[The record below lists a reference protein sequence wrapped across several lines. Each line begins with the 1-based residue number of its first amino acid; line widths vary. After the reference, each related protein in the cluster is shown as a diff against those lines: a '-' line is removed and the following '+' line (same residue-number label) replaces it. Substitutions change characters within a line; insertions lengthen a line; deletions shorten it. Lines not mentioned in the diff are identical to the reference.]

1 MGAGGVGTDFLRLTG
16 AAFFTAAFLATAFLP
31 AAFFTVFAAAFFGA
45 AFFTAFFT
53 GLFLTA
59 ALRVA
64 FFATTLRAEVLVAGF
79 FAAFAAEGFFVT
91 TLFAVFFA
99 AAFAIMIGPSRLIP
113 SRETSSVR
121 RRCNA
126 DVNFAFFLRASERAA
141 EQRVPSGGL
150 SNKHAHVA
158 INSLRAMARHGPAQG
173 VRSESSA
180 ARAMASWVSVQQT
193 GVSATTMFST
203 GLRDSGDRRLVDLAA
218 MRAPRAAR
226 S

>member
-1 MGAGGVGTDFLRLTG
+1 
-16 AAFFTAAFLATAFLP
+16 
-31 AAFFTVFAAAFFGA
+31 
-45 AFFTAFFT
+45 
-53 GLFLTA
+53 LTA

-113 SRETSSVR
+113 SRENSSVR

-141 EQRVPSGGL
+141 EQGVPSGGL

-158 INSLRAMARHGPAQG
+158 INSLCVMARRVPAQG
-173 VRSESSA
+173 AESDLNE
-180 ARAMASWVSVQQT
+180 ARAMASAASIQRT
-193 GVSATTMFST
+193 CVSATTMFS
-203 GLRDSGDRRLVDLAA
+203 GELRDSGDRGLVDRAA
-218 MRAPRAAR
+218 IRAPRAVGSYAGKSVHGRCDGVAPRRLNRACHDRIFLGDERHIFVAR
-226 S
+226 ANFDRSARPESKRIR

>member
-1 MGAGGVGTDFLRLTG
+1 VGAGGAGTDFLRLTG
-16 AAFFTAAFLATAFLP
+16 AAFFTAAFLATTFLP

-64 FFATTLRAEVLVAGF
+64 FFATTLRAEVLVAAF
-79 FAAFAAEGFFVT
+79 FAALVAGDFFAA
-91 TLFAVFFA
+91 TLFAVFFT

-113 SRETSSVR
+113 SCENYSAR
-121 RRCNA
+121 RMCDV

-141 EQRVPSGGL
+141 EQGVPSGGL

-158 INSLRAMARHGPAQG
+158 INLLRAMARCDPAPG
-173 VRSESSA
+173 VGSDSNE
-180 ARAMASWVSVQQT
+180 ARAMA
-193 GVSATTMFST
+193 
-203 GLRDSGDRRLVDLAA
+203 
-218 MRAPRAAR
+218 PPN
-226 S
+226 